1 MTTTKEDKKRA
12 KKDEKVKL
20 TITDA
25 KEQIRR
31 VQEAVAH
38 RAYAIFESRGSG
50 PWHELQDWDQ
60 AESELVRPLNCG
72 RTTVGDRLWIGTD
85 VGTFEQETI
94 EIWVAPRKITI
105 CGKPRADKDA
115 QGIGPRSGGE
125 RIFRVLDLCL
135 DVDPS
140 STTAKLHG
148 PSLEILVR
156 KVQAK
161 SRRETRAAAA

>member
-12 KKDEKVKL
+12 KKGEKVKL
-20 TITDA
+20 AVTDA
-25 KEQIRR
+25 KEQMRR

-50 PWHELQDWDQ
+50 SWHELQDWHQ

-85 VGTFEQETI
+85 VGTVEQGTI

-140 STTAKLHG
+140 SATAKLHG
-148 PSLEILVR
+148 PSLEIIVR

-161 SRRETRAAAA
+161 PRRAAAA